1 MEALKFNLLDE
12 FMPDIKFFIKEELKF
27 SKREIDLVNNNTL
40 IMKSLERE
48 QDFLRCDF
56 FN

>member
-12 FMPDIKFFIKEELKF
+12 FMPDIKFFIKEELKL

-48 QDFLRCDF
+48 QEFLRCDF

>member
-1 MEALKFNLLDE
+1 MEALKFNLSDE